1 MLVIFTVALISAVL
15 STIDSAILAPASVLA
30 QNVFERFNRRRVRS
44 LTLNRLAILVVTAGS
59 VGMAYLGKSAYALL
73 EDAYE
78 LPLVGLFV
86 PLAFGLWSQSPRERA
101 AVTSM
106 LAGAGLWILH
116 YAANWDYFLEPLA
129 SRWDLSFPVSLG
141 ATLFSLLAYWLG
153 NTGRTNLK

>member
-86 PLAFGLWSQSPRERA
+86 PLALGLRSKSPRERA
-101 AVTSM
+101 AVASM
-106 LAGAGLWILH
+106 LAGTRAYGFSTTPPIGTISWNHWRSAGNCFSPSLSAPRSPA
-116 YAANWDYFLEPLA
+116 YSPTGSAAPAE
-129 SRWDLSFPVSLG
+129 
-141 ATLFSLLAYWLG
+141 
-153 NTGRTNLK
+153 